1 MRSPNDCFSTS
12 KFFGLILEGDSED
25 GIAGPWPSVK
35 VVRTADCEGSAHEQ
49 ASRLSSTEHALKL
62 LIGSLASHARAG
74 RIRWEKI

>member
-1 MRSPNDCFSTS
+1 MIVFLRLI
-12 KFFGLILEGDSED
+12 FGLILEGDSED

-35 VVRTADCEGSAHEQ
+35 VVHTADCEGSAHEQ